1 MIQLT
6 KTGEV
11 IKEKKRFW
19 FVNDCP
25 KDADEI
31 RVWKG
36 GKYKGKKYVKLA
48 YCLNCPYNL
57 TDGLVEEIEFDDDYE
72 ENTFYQKTVENKMP
86 FYKVG
91 KKLKCC
97 GHLHQSIHKDPQI
110 PIIKLLK
117 KTHF

>member
-1 MIQLT
+1 MIVT
-6 KTGEV
+6 RKISKG
-11 IKEKKRFW
+11 IKFTDTEICEDYFFKCQILKK
-19 FVNDCP
+19 
-25 KDADEI
+25 I
-31 RVWKG
+31 
-36 GKYKGKKYVKLA
+36 KLA

-117 KTHF
+117 